1 VRRVPVEL
9 SLIRRICG
17 AAPPGTPSLAL
28 GEPSHPVLPAV
39 RAALLEAARGELRY
53 GPNAGDVAVRRALA
67 ARRIGDGGDERSV
80 LLTAGA
86 QEALAVATLGLAGP
100 GDEVVVPEL
109 AYPAYESLALL
120 TGARVVRAPETDPE
134 AGISSHT
141 RLVVVGS
148 PSNPTGRVA
157 APGMLERLARR
168 AARGGFHLLVDE
180 VYAEICPAGATTP
193 APAAARVLR
202 VGSLSKIAGAPGL
215 RAGWL
220 LGDPD
225 LLGELLPVHQY
236 LVTAASRLAQAAIA
250 GWCATGA
257 SELREVW
264 AFYDQRRRLLSRRL
278 AAVRGLRW
286 REPEGGFFLFVDVRA
301 AVGDATAELA
311 LELARRGEV
320 VVVPGEAFGPG
331 GAGFLRL
338 SFAGAAVDIDEA
350 AGRLA
355 RALERRRVA

>member
-1 VRRVPVEL
+1 
-9 SLIRRICG
+9 
-17 AAPPGTPSLAL
+17 
-28 GEPSHPVLPAV
+28 
-39 RAALLEAARGELRY
+39 
-53 GPNAGDVAVRRALA
+53 
-67 ARRIGDGGDERSV
+67 
-80 LLTAGA
+80 
-86 QEALAVATLGLAGP
+86 
-100 GDEVVVPEL
+100 
-109 AYPAYESLALL
+109 
-120 TGARVVRAPETDPE
+120 
-134 AGISSHT
+134 
-141 RLVVVGS
+141 
-148 PSNPTGRVA
+148 
-157 APGMLERLARR
+157 MLERLARR
-168 AARGGFHLLVDE
+168 AARGGFPLLVDE

-193 APAAARVLR
+193 APTAARVLR

-225 LLGELLPVHQY
+225 LLAELLPVHQY

-338 SFAGAAVDIDEA
+338 SFAGAAGDIDEA